1 MKFKPGD
8 IIVCITP
15 NLHGQGDDK
24 LNLKQGGYYQLKE
37 YNNIFADKPIIYI
50 IDFKGYGTDETYGYY
65 EDRFEKAITVE
76 RKLKLKKL
84 NKKCNSK

>member
-8 IIVCITP
+8 IIVCTTSSVYS
-15 NLHGQGDDK
+15 NDDRLK
-24 LNLKQGGYYQLKE
+24 LKQGGLYKVKE
-37 YNNIFADKPIIYI
+37 YNSIVLANRPIIYI

-76 RKLKLKKL
+76 RLLKLKKL
-84 NKKCNSK
+84 NESR